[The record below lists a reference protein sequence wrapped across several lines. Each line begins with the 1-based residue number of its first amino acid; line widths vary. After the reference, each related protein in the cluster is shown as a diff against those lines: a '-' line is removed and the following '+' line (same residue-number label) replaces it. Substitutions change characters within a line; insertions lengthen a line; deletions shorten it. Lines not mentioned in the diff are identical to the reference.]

1 MDGLNV
7 SQDVIDAYSS
17 DLNTKA
23 EALSEGSFTEYP
35 ANTIQVNSKIHTSFF
50 YSNEV
55 VYLLKENSKQE
66 AENIQHVGD
75 ELYSADEHI
84 SRAFG

>member
-35 ANTIQVNSKIHTSFF
+35 ANTIQVNSKIHIQI
-50 YSNEV
+50 
-55 VYLLKENSKQE
+55 QE
-66 AENIQHVGD
+66 TQNIQ
-75 ELYSADEHI
+75 S
-84 SRAFG
+84 SF